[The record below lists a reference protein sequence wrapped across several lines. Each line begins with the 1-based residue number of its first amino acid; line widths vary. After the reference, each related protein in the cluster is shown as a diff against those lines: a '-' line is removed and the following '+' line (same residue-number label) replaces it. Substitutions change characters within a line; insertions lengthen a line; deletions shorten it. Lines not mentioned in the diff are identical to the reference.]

1 MKTPEIKRFRTAVA
15 ARQAAGVGSLLQEA
29 NLKQYAATFSQR
41 GYSFVS
47 DLLQADD
54 GEHDLACA
62 VPVARTVWIWAAL
75 TASMSP

>member
-1 MKTPEIKRFRTAVA
+1 MKTPEIKRFRTVVA

-29 NLKQYAATFSQR
+29 DLKQYAATFAQR

-54 GEHDLACA
+54 GEHD
-62 VPVARTVWIWAAL
+62 PRAL
-75 TASMSP
+75 CP